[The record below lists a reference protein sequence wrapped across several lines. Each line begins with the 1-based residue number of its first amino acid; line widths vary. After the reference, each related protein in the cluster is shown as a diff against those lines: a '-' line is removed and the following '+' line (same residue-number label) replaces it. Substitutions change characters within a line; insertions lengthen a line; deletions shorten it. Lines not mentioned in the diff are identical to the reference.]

1 VNLSPVTAIQDMVA
15 PVVLMTLAT
24 IYANGL
30 LTLNTVHAQEV
41 FALNRERMG
50 ILRGP
55 HGEALDE
62 ESIAPADRERLAQ
75 IGEELPLIARRFG
88 RIRIAV
94 LTTWIAIGLFV
105 LSVTAIAVA
114 VTANSEGFA
123 FAALALVLAG
133 VALVFAAM
141 VTVLET
147 AVRWGNVLVQTVAV
161 TLPPRERGI

>member
-1 VNLSPVTAIQDMVA
+1 
-15 PVVLMTLAT
+15 
-24 IYANGL
+24 
-30 LTLNTVHAQEV
+30 
-41 FALNRERMG
+41 MG
-50 ILRGP
+50 ILR
-55 HGEALDE
+55 GEALDE

-75 IGEELPLIARRFG
+75 MGEELPLIARRFG

-133 VALVFAAM
+133 VALVFAASCSYP
-141 VTVLET
+141 
-147 AVRWGNVLVQTVAV
+147 A
-161 TLPPRERGI
+161 PRRPSSTRSTGRQLSAMI